1 MSVRFS
7 KDLSIM
13 TFSDDVSSKEVVE
26 EQVFY
31 LASRLE
37 SIRNIF
43 ETLDTLNLTET
54 TFQEFYI
61 TIRPKITR
69 VLSLQEE
76 ISTFPTCSEASEK
89 VKTEILQRLIELKE
103 KNYELCA
110 HFDRNYTPLPTPK
123 KQPE

>member
-13 TFSDDVSSKEVVE
+13 RFSDDVSSKEVVE

-37 SIRNIF
+37 SIKDIF
-43 ETLDTLNLTET
+43 ETVNELNLPEITYH
-54 TFQEFYI
+54 EFYGV
-61 TIRPKITR
+61 IRSKIIKL
-69 VLSLQEE
+69 LSLQEE
-76 ISTFPTCSEASEK
+76 IGAYPACDAGCEK
-89 VKTEILQRLIELKE
+89 AKAEILERLKELKE

-123 KQPE
+123 KQLE